1 MPSAEVPLVPGR
13 YGLKRGRRWGRG
25 RSGELQLQ
33 VVGDLGEC
41 CALSINIPSVQ
52 EAVGNERFCDTG
64 NGDEQVQ
71 RASFL
76 HSPIGSGNED
86 VYKACF

>member
-1 MPSAEVPLVPGR
+1 M
-13 YGLKRGRRWGRG
+13 
-25 RSGELQLQ
+25 
-33 VVGDLGEC
+33 
-41 CALSINIPSVQ
+41 
-52 EAVGNERFCDTG
+52 GNERFCDTG

-86 VYKACF
+86 VYKACC